1 MAPTQAKSGL
11 FVGINKGHIVTKR
24 EVPLRPSDRKGV
36 RISVPKP
43 PIYRFFRFVISSA
56 GLIQFKEL
64 SLPVM
69 SMLRVSR
76 VDLC

>member
-36 RISVPKP
+36 RISVP
-43 PIYRFFRFVISSA
+43 
-56 GLIQFKEL
+56 L
-64 SLPVM
+64 SLLP
-69 SMLRVSR
+69 
-76 VDLC
+76 LCDF